1 MNSTVAAL
9 SPARAWRSFM
19 HRIEV
24 PRDIAQV
31 TDIDAASEC
40 DPLEA
45 GIAHKQADAIWS
57 AVEGL
62 YRTGYYPAVMFC
74 LRRQGKVVFNRAIG
88 HARGNGPADDAG
100 TPKVRATVR
109 TPTCIFSASK
119 AISAMVMHRMEEKG
133 ELNLLNP
140 ISHYIPEFAKHGKDR
155 TTIFHLLSH
164 RAGIPGIEG
173 VDDPRVVL
181 DHEQSLQLLCDAEPQ
196 HLLGRQQAYHAIT
209 GGVILN
215 EIVRRV
221 AGMDMRKAWRT
232 WFKEPMGLKVLDYG
246 ASGAVLAKITEQAP
260 TGIQGCS
267 FVDDFLRGS
276 IGATL
281 EDVSALVN
289 NADFY
294 RAVIPSGNMVS
305 TAEEASAFYQ
315 MLLDGGRWNGQQI
328 LRPETI
334 QRATMEVGPHQF
346 DRTVGMP
353 LRFSQGFMLG
363 GAPFGLYGAK
373 SHHAYG
379 HVGLVNNIT
388 WADPERQIAVA
399 LLVSGI
405 PLLAGNLGA
414 LMRLISRIGTAC
426 PRFEA

>member
-1 MNSTVAAL
+1 MSSTWAL
-9 SPARAWRSFM
+9 DFPRRSLRNFM

-24 PRDIAQV
+24 PRDLAAV
-31 TDIDAASEC
+31 TDVDADGEC
-40 DPLEA
+40 DPLDA
-45 GIAHKQADAIWS
+45 GIAHKQAEAIWA

-88 HARGNGPADDAG
+88 HARGNGPEDEADA
-100 TPKVRATVR
+100 PRMRANVR

-119 AISAMVMHRMEEKG
+119 AISAMVVHRMEERG
-133 ELNLLNP
+133 EINLLNP
-140 ISHYIPEFAKHGKDR
+140 ISHYIPEFAKHGKER
-155 TTIFHLLSH
+155 TTIYHLLSH

-173 VDDPRVVL
+173 VDDARVVL
-181 DHEQSLQLLCDAEPQ
+181 DHEQSLQLLCEAEPK

-215 EIVRRV
+215 EIVKRV
-221 AGMDMRKAWRT
+221 SGMDMRRAWRE

-246 ASGAVLAKITEQAP
+246 ASGAVLAKVTEQAP
-260 TGIQGCS
+260 TGIQGCRV
-267 FVDDFLRGS
+267 VDDFLRDS

-281 EDVSALVN
+281 ADVRDLVN
-289 NADFY
+289 TADFY

-363 GAPFGLYGAK
+363 GAPFGLYGAN

-405 PLLAGNLGA
+405 PLLAGNLPA
-414 LMRLISRIGTAC
+414 LMRLISRIGSAC
-426 PRFEA
+426 PRVAA

>member
-1 MNSTVAAL
+1 MSSIAL
-9 SPARAWRSFM
+9 EFPRRALRDFM
-19 HRIEV
+19 HRVEV
-24 PRDIAQV
+24 PRDIGAV
-31 TDIDAASEC
+31 THIDVAREC

-45 GIAHKQADAIWS
+45 GIAHKQAAAVWR
-57 AVEGL
+57 AVEDL

-74 LRRQGKVVFNRAIG
+74 LRRQGKVVFNRALG
-88 HARGNGPADDAG
+88 HARGNAPGDDAD
-100 TPKVRATVR
+100 TPKVPASTS
-109 TPTCIFSASK
+109 TPSCIFSASK
-119 AISAMVMHRMEEKG
+119 AITAMVLHRMEEKG
-133 ELNLLNP
+133 EINLLNP
-140 ISHYIPEFAKHGKDR
+140 ISHYIPEFGKHGKER
-155 TTIFHLLSH
+155 TTIYHLLSH
-164 RAGIPGIEG
+164 RAGIPGIAD

-181 DHEQSLQLLCDAEPQ
+181 DHEQSLQLLCEAEPQ
-196 HLLGRQQAYHAIT
+196 HLFGREQAYHAIT
-209 GGVILN
+209 GGVILA

-221 AGMDMRKAWRT
+221 SGMDIRKAWRT

-246 ASGAVLAKITEQAP
+246 ASAAVRAKLAEQAM
-260 TGIQGCS
+260 TGIQDCR
-267 FVDDFLRGS
+267 FVDNFMRDA

-281 EDVSALVN
+281 SEVGELLGDPG
-289 NADFY
+289 FY
-294 RAVIPSGNMVS
+294 QAIIPSGNMVA

-315 MLLDGGRWNGQQI
+315 MLLDGGRWNGHQV

-334 QRATMEVGPHQF
+334 LRATMEVGPHQF

-363 GAPFGLYGAK
+363 GTPFGLFGAR

-388 WADPERQIAVA
+388 WADPDRQISVA

-414 LMRLISRIGTAC
+414 LVRLISRIGKAC
-426 PRFEA
+426 PRVEP